1 MTIMT
6 QAQVISRWHQEGES
20 CSWLQWQR
28 IGWGALFL
36 DCRILSLHSEQ
47 IQNRPWESTEDRFF
61 PLPVWQPGWRSCTPQ
76 KDRQPS
82 PRSSEIMSWAILG
95 SSFHLW
101 PQVFLFFSFSFFF
114 ASFWDYSSQHT
125 LNRRLSGRF
134 RDECVLNCLFIGG

>member
-6 QAQVISRWHQEGES
+6 QAQVISRWHQEGEK
-20 CSWLQWQR
+20 LLLT
-28 IGWGALFL
+28 AV
-36 DCRILSLHSEQ
+36 
-47 IQNRPWESTEDRFF
+47 TEDWMRGFILRLQDSSSALRTNSKQTLRKHRFF
-61 PLPVWQPGWRSCTPQ
+61 PLPVRQPGWRSCTPQ